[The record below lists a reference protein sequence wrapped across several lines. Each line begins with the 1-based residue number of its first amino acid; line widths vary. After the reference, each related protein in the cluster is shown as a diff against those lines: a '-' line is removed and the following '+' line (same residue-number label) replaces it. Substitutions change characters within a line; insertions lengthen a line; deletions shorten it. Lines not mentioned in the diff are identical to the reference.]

1 MDSLKCGTFM
11 KGDPAR
17 HPSQWVSA
25 RGDCPH
31 MSQLIPALIKVTA
44 NSNLH
49 PRIWPIMQKDEV
61 LHIVGR
67 VTLSE
72 AKDEEGRGPGTSGSR
87 GQRSLSTGGGTL
99 RFIVQYSDCSP

>member
-1 MDSLKCGTFM
+1 
-11 KGDPAR
+11 
-17 HPSQWVSA
+17 
-25 RGDCPH
+25 

-72 AKDEEGRGPGTSGSR
+72 AKDEEGRG
-87 GQRSLSTGGGTL
+87 
-99 RFIVQYSDCSP
+99 